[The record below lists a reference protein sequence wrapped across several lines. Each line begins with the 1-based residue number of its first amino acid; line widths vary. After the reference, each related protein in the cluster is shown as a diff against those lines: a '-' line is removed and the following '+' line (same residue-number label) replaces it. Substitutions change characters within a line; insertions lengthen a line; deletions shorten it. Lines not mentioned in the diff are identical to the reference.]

1 MSTAPASSLQPVGTE
16 HEAMKGSSHFSVVD
30 KLLIQVSS
38 VSRYLVVTSDVLTSV
53 KKMEESLRRLRTARG
68 TSSAG
73 GSQGMSDDDKIR
85 LQLCL
90 DVKELR
96 TQVQWFVAISVS
108 VWSSDNF
115 HSYISCSSLCWC
127 FLFVFLLFSYLRFLL
142 PVTYFV
148 NLRLIVSHFDSR
160 HSNTGFTLSLFTVG
174 SSWFLS
180 EFPATGVRCCLAF
193 ATLQ

>member
-1 MSTAPASSLQPVGTE
+1 MTKYDCSCVLMSKSCALRYSDLLLSVYLSGLQIIFTHIFLVR
-16 HEAMKGSSHFSVVD
+16 HCVD
-30 KLLIQVSS
+30 
-38 VSRYLVVTSDVLTSV
+38 
-53 KKMEESLRRLRTARG
+53 A
-68 TSSAG
+68 
-73 GSQGMSDDDKIR
+73 
-85 LQLCL
+85 
-90 DVKELR
+90 
-96 TQVQWFVAISVS
+96 F
-108 VWSSDNF
+108 
-115 HSYISCSSLCWC
+115 
-127 FLFVFLLFSYLRFLL
+127 FLFFFLLFSYLRFLL